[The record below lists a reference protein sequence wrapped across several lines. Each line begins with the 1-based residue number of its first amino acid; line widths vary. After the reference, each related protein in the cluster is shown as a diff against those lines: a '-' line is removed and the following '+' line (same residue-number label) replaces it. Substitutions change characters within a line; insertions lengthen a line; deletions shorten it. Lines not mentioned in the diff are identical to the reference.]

1 MGILVRPLFTVV
13 VNLEWN
19 HSWKAI
25 YNLLFCGKSLRRFW
39 FFKNNYDASGMLQ
52 SLAAVFSKI
61 TTTNIAALIVG
72 STCIVL
78 LLIGKEI
85 NLRFKKKLP
94 VPIPMEIIVVSQLG
108 NSVTKL
114 YSYSKAVETVSC
126 SVLSHWAWEWLPLNI
141 IHLNLNP
148 VEGLDS
154 LRIKNWNAHME
165 SKKSQRRIKKQFKHH
180 LVLYSNG

>member
-1 MGILVRPLFTVV
+1 MA
-13 VNLEWN
+13 NLCED
-19 HSWKAI
+19 ST
-25 YNLLFCGKSLRRFW
+25 

-72 STCIVL
+72 SACIVL

-108 NSVTKL
+108 NPTAKL
-114 YSYSKAVETVSC
+114 YNYSEAVETVSC
-126 SVLSHWAWEWLPLNI
+126 SILS
-141 IHLNLNP
+141 
-148 VEGLDS
+148 
-154 LRIKNWNAHME
+154 
-165 SKKSQRRIKKQFKHH
+165 
-180 LVLYSNG
+180 Y